1 MQTTKILPKKRI
13 LYLETL
19 SSPISPIITPNRNT
33 YDYFHLLSILFS
45 VENRRIHKY
54 TSINGN
60 RKNRQPRTIVEIDSL
75 ENRCEEKEKESYSG
89 SRQNR
94 VSRSIAVGG
103 RLERIV
109 R

>member
-54 TSINGN
+54 TCINEN

-75 ENRCEEKEKESYSG
+75 ENRCEEKENSYSG